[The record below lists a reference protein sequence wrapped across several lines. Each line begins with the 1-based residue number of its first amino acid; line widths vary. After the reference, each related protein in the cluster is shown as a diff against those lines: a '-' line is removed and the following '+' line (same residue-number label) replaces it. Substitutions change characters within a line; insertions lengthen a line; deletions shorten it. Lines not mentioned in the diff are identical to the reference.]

1 MRIAVIG
8 VGTIGALHARI
19 FRDDPRC
26 TLAAVCDSDVA
37 RAKAVA
43 AELDCRTHTEVSA
56 MLATEEL
63 DAVSIATP
71 ETARRMPAV
80 AAAHKGLA
88 MMLEKPLGRTFGDVD
103 ALVSELRSMGTAPAV
118 NFILHA
124 DPRFARMK
132 ELVTAGAAGQLVSV
146 FARRRGTRAGIEKY
160 APWTDLLS
168 STLIHDI
175 EMTLAINP
183 SAPERVFAEAVVR
196 ECAPYGSHDA
206 VVATLRF
213 ADGTIAMFESSW
225 VLPTSQPA
233 PLDPAF
239 HVVGDRGMIQ
249 IEGADHGMNVL
260 HASGFSRPD
269 LTHWPI
275 DTAGQVEGALAAS
288 LKTFVTR
295 ALAGEEPLVGLEE
308 ARAAEAVVGAMK
320 LALAENRP
328 VRIDE
333 ME

>member
-1 MRIAVIG
+1 
-8 VGTIGALHARI
+8 
-19 FRDDPRC
+19 
-26 TLAAVCDSDVA
+26 
-37 RAKAVA
+37 
-43 AELDCRTHTEVSA
+43 
-56 MLATEEL
+56 
-63 DAVSIATP
+63 
-71 ETARRMPAV
+71 
-80 AAAHKGLA
+80 
-88 MMLEKPLGRTFGDVD
+88 MMLEKPLGRTFGDVH
-103 ALVSELRSMGTAPAV
+103 ALVSELRSIGAEPAV

-132 ELVTAGAAGQLVSV
+132 ELVTAGTAGQLVSV

-183 SAPERVFAEAVVR
+183 SAPERAFAEAVVR
-196 ECAPYGSHDA
+196 ECAPFGSHDA

-213 ADGTIAMFESSW
+213 ADGTIAIFESSW

-239 HVVGDRGMIQ
+239 HVVGDRGLIQ
-249 IEGADHGMNVL
+249 IDGADHGMGVL

-269 LTHWPI
+269 LTHWPT
-275 DTAGQVEGALAAS
+275 DAAGQVEGALAAS

-295 ALAGEEPLVGLEE
+295 TWQGRSPSWAWRKRV
-308 ARAAEAVVGAMK
+308 
-320 LALAENRP
+320 RP
-328 VRIDE
+328 RPWSGQ
-333 ME
+333 